1 MPCRRVFLA
10 LAVAACLSAP
20 PAVSAQRGK
29 DDPEPVIRAM
39 VLAMYSNDVVAYD
52 KVTLP
57 HPLKSRLTS
66 GGRVNESAL
75 QELKENPGALQIREQ
90 REKLFHGKPA
100 TLGPTGRYP
109 TGTTA
114 LYRVSHRNSM
124 VVPLVRRDDG
134 WKVDVRWWI
143 AMMEM
148 MTGPPPAAGSPDRAI
163 RSMLA
168 AMLRLDRAGAGK
180 FLTDGR
186 NLDALFADA
195 PRYREPSGVL
205 DATVEE
211 MPLVEIEPGEFYPV
225 PVGPPIEGTREPD
238 RKVLVGLF
246 GPVEMPFVLRKMGS
260 DWRVVAQPYFVLMNR

>member
-1 MPCRRVFLA
+1 VLR
-10 LAVAACLSAP
+10 AVP
-20 PAVSAQRGK
+20 RAQGGS
-29 DDPEPVIRAM
+29 DGPEPVIRAL
-39 VLAMYSNDVVAYD
+39 VLAMYSNDVAAYE
-52 KVTLP
+52 KITLP
-57 HPLKSRLTS
+57 HPLRSRLTA
-66 GGRVNESAL
+66 GGRVNEGAL
-75 QELKENPGALQIREQ
+75 KDLQENPGGLQIREK
-90 REKLFHGKPA
+90 REKLFQGKPA
-100 TLGPTGRYP
+100 KPGADGSFPI
-109 TGTTA
+109 GTTA
-114 LYRVSHRNSM
+114 LYTVAHRSGPM

-143 AMMEM
+143 AMMQM
-148 MTGPPPAAGSPDRAI
+148 MSGPPPPPGSPDRVT

-180 FLTDGR
+180 FLTDAR

-205 DATVEE
+205 DAAVEE

-225 PVGPPIEGTREPD
+225 PVGPPVEGTREPD

-246 GPVEMPFVLRKMGS
+246 GPIEMPFVVRKVGA

>member
-1 MPCRRVFLA
+1 MPRSALA
-10 LAVAACLSAP
+10 LAVIACLSSSHP
-20 PAVSAQRGK
+20 VSTQGGK

-39 VLAMYSNDVVAYD
+39 VLAMYSNDVAAYD
-52 KVTLP
+52 KVTVA

-75 QELKENPGALQIREQ
+75 QALKENPGGLQMREQ
-90 REKLFHGKPA
+90 REKLFQGKPA
-100 TLGPTGRYP
+100 TPGADGRFP

-114 LYRVSHRNSM
+114 LYRVSHRSSM

-148 MTGPPPAAGSPDRAI
+148 MTGPPAPSGSPDRVI

-168 AMLRLDRAGAGK
+168 AMLHLDRAGAGK
-180 FLTDGR
+180 FLTDAR
-186 NLDALFADA
+186 NIDALFAYA
-195 PRYREPSGVL
+195 PRQREPSGVL

-211 MPLVEIEPGEFYPV
+211 MPLVEIEPGELYPV
-225 PVGPPIEGTREPD
+225 PVGPPVEGTREPD

-246 GPVEMPFVLRKMGS
+246 GPVEMPFVLRKIGS

>member
-1 MPCRRVFLA
+1 MPRSALA
-10 LAVAACLSAP
+10 LAVIACLSSSLP
-20 PAVSAQRGK
+20 VSTQGGK

-39 VLAMYSNDVVAYD
+39 VLAMYSNDVAAYD
-52 KVTLP
+52 KVTVA
-57 HPLKSRLTS
+57 HPMKSRLTS

-75 QELKENPGALQIREQ
+75 QELKENPGGLQMREQ
-90 REKLFHGKPA
+90 REKLFQGKPA
-100 TLGPTGRYP
+100 TVGANGRFP

-114 LYRVSHRNSM
+114 LYRVSHRSSM

-143 AMMEM
+143 AMTQM
-148 MTGPPPAAGSPDRAI
+148 MSGPPPPPGSPDRVI

-180 FLTDGR
+180 FLTDAR
-186 NLDALFADA
+186 NIDALFAYA
-195 PRYREPSGVL
+195 PRQREPSGVL

-211 MPLVEIEPGEFYPV
+211 MPLVEIEPDEVYPV
-225 PVGPPIEGTREPD
+225 PVGPPVQGTREAD

-246 GPVEMPFVLRKMGS
+246 GPVEMPFVLRKIGS